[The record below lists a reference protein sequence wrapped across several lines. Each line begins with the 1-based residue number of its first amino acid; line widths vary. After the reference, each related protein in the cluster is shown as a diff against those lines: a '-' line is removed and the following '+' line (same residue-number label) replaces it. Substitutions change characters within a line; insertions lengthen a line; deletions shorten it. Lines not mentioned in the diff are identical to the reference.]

1 MFVWNKIK
9 NCVKKKK
16 KTDVEISKNSKKN
29 NQIHENL
36 PSKPNSEE
44 YNLLVS
50 TNFSSFS
57 SFLLISSSLNS
68 IVEFFFEKKKT
79 IKIKIKNK
87 IITKKNAEK

>member
-1 MFVWNKIK
+1 VL
-9 NCVKKKK
+9 KKK

-68 IVEFFFEKKKT
+68 IVEFFFEKKKQLKLKL
-79 IKIKIKNK
+79 KIK
-87 IITKKNAEK
+87 